1 MERVN
6 EFLDLLEIIIEG
18 NNLHATRIYNFD
30 ELAWQQFR
38 RNLEGCN
45 R

>member
-1 MERVN
+1 MEKVN
-6 EFLDLLEIIIEG
+6 EFLDLLERIVEG
-18 NNLHATRIYNFD
+18 NNLNATRIYNFD

-38 RNLEGCN
+38 RILEGRN